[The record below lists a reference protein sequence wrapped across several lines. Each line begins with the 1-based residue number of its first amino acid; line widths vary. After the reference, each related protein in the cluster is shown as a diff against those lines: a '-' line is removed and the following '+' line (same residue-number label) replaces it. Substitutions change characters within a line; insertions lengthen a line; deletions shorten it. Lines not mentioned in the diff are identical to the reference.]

1 MKTTSLSETVT
12 NRITTDKEII
22 SIIGENE
29 VKADINVV
37 LVLIPIRRNV
47 RSVLTA
53 RVITIRMKRVVIV
66 RNVLLI
72 IPVSIIEKTEAN
84 NVLTVPVITMG
95 SKAKAAIARNVLR
108 IVPVIIRMRM
118 ANNVRIVRAIITGSK
133 AKAVI
138 VLHVHI
144 IAVKEVIA
152 VRKEDVRVPLIIIQM
167 RNTVRRS
174 RWSIRKY

>member
-1 MKTTSLSETVT
+1 M
-12 NRITTDKEII
+12 N
-22 SIIGENE
+22 
-29 VKADINVV
+29 AV

-66 RNVLLI
+66 RNVLRI

-84 NVLTVPVITMG
+84 NVRIVLVIATG
-95 SKAKAAIARNVLR
+95 SKAKAAIVRNVLH
-108 IVPVIIRMRM
+108 ITPVITRMRM
-118 ANNVRIVRAIITGSK
+118 VNNVRIVLAMATGNR
-133 AKAVI
+133 AKAVT

-144 IAVKEVIA
+144 MAVKEVIA

-167 RNTVRRS
+167 RSTVRRS